1 MKTEAREKQKLI
13 QYKSN
18 KSKRL
23 DELEQKA
30 REFEVLE
37 NVDLN
42 KLLTMMERKEQRIQ
56 ALEKA
61 DLETG
66 VAIDKGLQ
74 AAEIRVKMA

>member
-1 MKTEAREKQKLI
+1 VKTEAREKQKLI